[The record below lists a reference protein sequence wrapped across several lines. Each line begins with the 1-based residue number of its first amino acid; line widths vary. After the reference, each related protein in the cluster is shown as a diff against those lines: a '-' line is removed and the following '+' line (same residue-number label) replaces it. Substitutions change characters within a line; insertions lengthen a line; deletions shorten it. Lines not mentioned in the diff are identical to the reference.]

1 MGLYKKKQPH
11 QISGTVTSCQTPHR
25 NLYLKV
31 STNCFQK
38 KSLLH
43 HSDSWGIREW
53 SQSDF
58 WKQWSHIKHPVKK
71 IHRKVSTKC
80 FHKVYV
86 FGNLVIPWEVEAIR
100 FLSKALHKSFHNKV
114 YFQAPFLQG
123 SKIKITLQRKKY
135 LNTTVPLLGLKV
147 PFLFTR
153 YSYIIKFVLSINNT
167 ITVFFKI
174 S

>member
-1 MGLYKKKQPH
+1 MAIFSTNYKTFNGFIKWRHKERLSQESSN
-11 QISGTVTSCQTPHR
+11 QAFWWVSIKRNNLIKFLGTVTSCQTPHR

-53 SQSDF
+53 SQSNF
-58 WKQWSHIKHPVKK
+58 CKQWPHIKHPVKK
-71 IHRKVSTKC
+71 IHRKISKKC

-86 FGNLVIPWEVEAIR
+86 FSNLVIPWEVEAIR

-123 SKIKITLQRKKY
+123 E
-135 LNTTVPLLGLKV
+135 
-147 PFLFTR
+147 
-153 YSYIIKFVLSINNT
+153 
-167 ITVFFKI
+167 
-174 S
+174 